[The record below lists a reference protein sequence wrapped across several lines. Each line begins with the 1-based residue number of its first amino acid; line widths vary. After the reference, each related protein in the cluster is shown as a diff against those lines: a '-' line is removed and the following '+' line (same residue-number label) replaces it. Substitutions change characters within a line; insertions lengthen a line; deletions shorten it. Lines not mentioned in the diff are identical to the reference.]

1 MPPCERE
8 DKHTQEAGERNLG
21 DELLLAAVLRLTVW
35 FRIISGR
42 RKESRLSDTALGLF
56 FPPLRS
62 TKKQQ
67 KPLKMSK
74 F

>member
-42 RKESRLSDTALGLF
+42 CKELRLSDTPSVCF
-56 FPPLRS
+56 FHHSEEQRNSRS
-62 TKKQQ
+62 
-67 KPLKMSK
+67 L
-74 F
+74 